1 MSGVTSPTTINQQTI
16 TGTREA
22 DTAILCNGTQVVA
35 SGSST
40 NWSYAQAL
48 TNGWN
53 YFAFT
58 ARDAAGNMSE
68 ATDVA
73 ILYNDVAPEAVTVTG
88 AVYGVGTRL
97 TLGWAGYN
105 ELAAGG
111 DIATYHVFQ
120 SADSFTHVS
129 AAEQIGTRGAG
140 QKSFVVTGLVRNV
153 TKHYAVMARDTT
165 GLADSNVTRWRW
177 RRWMSS
183 RRRTRRGRCLRAGRR
198 T

>member
-105 ELAAGG
+105 ELAAGA
-111 DIATYHVFQ
+111 I
-120 SADSFTHVS
+120 S
-129 AAEQIGTRGAG
+129 R
-140 QKSFVVTGLVRNV
+140 L
-153 TKHYAVMARDTT
+153 TT
-165 GLADSNVTRWRW
+165 F
-177 RRWMSS
+177 SS
-183 RRRTRRGRCLRAGRR
+183 RPTASPMFRRRSRSGRAGRVR
-198 T
+198 RALW